1 MYATSQF
8 IVWGK
13 KSRDGNW
20 YEILWENGMK
30 GHAFLIFSAS
40 LLIAVIFGS
49 RQILPLTIS
58 GIQSDL
64 AIDYLSISLA
74 FAVGQ
79 VVSGVANPLGGV
91 VADKFG
97 YHRAMYVGVILSIV
111 GFSLIPFSFS
121 PLLLVFAVG
130 VLSSFG
136 AGFAG
141 IQVAMSA
148 INKKIPP
155 EKSGFAFGVINAGG
169 SAGQFIMAPIAGF
182 IIVNFGW
189 TALLYALIVTFFLII
204 PFCWVLRSDASIE
217 QKQNEDN
224 FTLLETLNLASK
236 TPSFILLILGFFTCG
251 FHVAF
256 VITHMPGVIE
266 VCGLAPTVAGWSLAF
281 IGFFNI
287 LGSLLAGWYISRWSM
302 KNFLSAIYFIRAVI
316 VVLFLLSGQG
326 TIAILMFSAALGFT
340 YLSTVPPT
348 AALVGKMFGPKFM
361 ATLFGI
367 TLLSHQVGAFLGA
380 YLGGYFFTNTG
391 SYEIVWIIDIL
402 LAVFAAVVHLPIKEK
417 RVNFQMA

>member
-1 MYATSQF
+1 
-8 IVWGK
+8 
-13 KSRDGNW
+13 
-20 YEILWENGMK
+20 MK

-58 GIQSDL
+58 GIESDL

-97 YHRAMYVGVILSIV
+97 YHRAMYMGVILSIV
-111 GFSLIPFSFS
+111 GFSLIPFSSS

-189 TALLYALIVTFFLII
+189 TALLYALIVTFFL
-204 PFCWVLRSDASIE
+204 C
-217 QKQNEDN
+217 Q
-224 FTLLETLNLASK
+224 
-236 TPSFILLILGFFTCG
+236 
-251 FHVAF
+251 
-256 VITHMPGVIE
+256 VI
-266 VCGLAPTVAGWSLAF
+266 
-281 IGFFNI
+281 
-287 LGSLLAGWYISRWSM
+287 
-302 KNFLSAIYFIRAVI
+302 
-316 VVLFLLSGQG
+316 
-326 TIAILMFSAALGFT
+326 
-340 YLSTVPPT
+340 
-348 AALVGKMFGPKFM
+348 
-361 ATLFGI
+361 
-367 TLLSHQVGAFLGA
+367 
-380 YLGGYFFTNTG
+380 
-391 SYEIVWIIDIL
+391 
-402 LAVFAAVVHLPIKEK
+402 
-417 RVNFQMA
+417 

>member
-1 MYATSQF
+1 MRGF
-8 IVWGK
+8 I
-13 KSRDGNW
+13 
-20 YEILWENGMK
+20 
-30 GHAFLIFSAS
+30 FLIFSAS

-58 GIQSDL
+58 GIEADL

-79 VVSGVANPLGGV
+79 VVSGVANPLGGM

-97 YHRAMYVGVILSIV
+97 YHRAMYIGVILSII
-111 GFSLIPFSFS
+111 GFSLIPFSTS
-121 PLLLVFAVG
+121 PFVLVFAVG

-155 EKSGFAFGVINAGG
+155 EKSGFAFGIINAGG

-182 IIVNFGW
+182 IIMNFGW
-189 TALLYALIVTFFLII
+189 TILLYSLIVTFFLVL
-204 PFCWVLRSDASIE
+204 PFCWTLRSDVSVE
-217 QKQNEDN
+217 EVQSEDN
-224 FTLLETLNLASK
+224 FTLFETLNLAAK
-236 TPSFILLILGFFTCG
+236 TPSFVLLVLGFFTCG

-302 KNFLSAIYFIRAVI
+302 KNFLSAIYFIRAAI
-316 VVLFLLSGQG
+316 VVLFLLSDQG
-326 TIAILMFSAALGFT
+326 AMAVLIFSAALGFT

-348 AALVGKMFGPKFM
+348 AALVGRMFGPKFM

-367 TLLSHQVGAFLGA
+367 TLLSHQIGAFLGA

-391 SYEIVWIIDIL
+391 SYEIVWIMDII
-402 LAVFAAVVHLPIKEK
+402 LAIFAAVVHLPIKEK
-417 RVNFQMA
+417 RVDFQTA

>member
-1 MYATSQF
+1 
-8 IVWGK
+8 
-13 KSRDGNW
+13 
-20 YEILWENGMK
+20 MK
-30 GHAFLIFSAS
+30 GYIFLVFAAS
-40 LLIAVIFGS
+40 LIISITFGA

-58 GIQSDL
+58 GIEADT
-64 AIDYLSISLA
+64 AINYLSISLA

-79 VVSGVANPLGGV
+79 VVSGVANPLGGM

-97 YHRAMYVGVILSIV
+97 YHRAMIIGIILSI
-111 GFSLIPFSFS
+111 GGLGLIPFSTS

-130 VLSSFG
+130 ILSSFG

-148 INKKIPP
+148 VNKKLPP
-155 EKSGFAFGVINAGG
+155 EKSGFAFGLVNAGG
-169 SAGQFIMAPIAGF
+169 SFGQFLMAPIAGF
-182 IIVNFGW
+182 IIVSFGW
-189 TALLYALIVTFFLII
+189 VALIYTLIIIFVLII
-204 PFCWVLRSDASIE
+204 PFCWVFKDESADAKVDSDS
-217 QKQNEDN
+217 N
-224 FTLLETLNLASK
+224 FTLMETLTLASK
-236 TPSFILLILGFFTCG
+236 TPSFILLVLGFFTCG

-302 KNFLSAIYFIRAVI
+302 KNFLSIIYFLRAVI
-316 VVLFLLSGQG
+316 VILFLLSSQS
-326 TIAILMFSAALGFT
+326 AISVLLFSAALGFT

-361 ATLFGI
+361 ATLFGL

-380 YLGGYFFTNTG
+380 YLGGYFFAGTG
-391 SYEIVWIIDIL
+391 SYEIVWIMDIA
-402 LAVFAAVVHLPIKEK
+402 LALFAAIVHLPIKER
-417 RVNFQMA
+417 RVDFQVA